1 MIMKPTLPIII
12 ASLFILHPLATLAAQ
27 KPKNLE
33 QDQAPISSDPCQ
45 VAPGKD
51 HDTTAKNNMQDL
63 SRCNGVLKP
72 PSNTDEEIQRPPPQQ
87 GDNPVIRPEELPPQQ
102 NSQ

>member
-1 MIMKPTLPIII
+1 MKLTLPVII
-12 ASLFILHPLATLAAQ
+12 ASLLVMQPLAAPAAQ

-45 VAPGKD
+45 VAPGQD
-51 HDTTAKNNMQDL
+51 HDTNTKNNIKDL
-63 SRCNGVLKP
+63 NRCSGILKP
-72 PSNTDEEIQRPPPQQ
+72 PPNTDNEIQKPPPQQ
-87 GDNPVIRPEELPPQQ
+87 GSTPVIRPEELPPQQ